1 MSLEL
6 SFSSVSP
13 FFFFPGSFALEVEIA
28 LNMHCTFKIILIL
41 FLLYFLA
48 VKDSK
53 KLQQLYCDPYQRLV
67 GDCIL
72 MDVNTAVVS
81 DRKGSIAVL
90 SCADYLE
97 GKHC

>member
-1 MSLEL
+1 M
-6 SFSSVSP
+6 
-13 FFFFPGSFALEVEIA
+13 
-28 LNMHCTFKIILIL
+28 
-41 FLLYFLA
+41 
-48 VKDSK
+48 KDSK